1 MDKGFTGKI
10 TMLVSCLNNTNILAY
25 AKIHPP
31 HNKAKDWTVAGCGWL
46 ISLGVSSVS
55 LVLFMVYLGGM
66 LRFAQ
71 TWFNLFLISGGPI
84 ANAPPPL
91 F

>member
-1 MDKGFTGKI
+1 
-10 TMLVSCLNNTNILAY
+10 MLASRLNNKNILAY

-46 ISLGVSSVS
+46 ISLGFSSVS
-55 LVLFMVYLGGM
+55 LVLFMMYLGGNAGF
-66 LRFAQ
+66 LRGPGSI
-71 TWFNLFLISGGPI
+71 FLIRGGPI